1 MTFKFVP
8 LQESHFT
15 GLREALGAVAREK
28 RYLAFTQAPPLDECI
43 AFYKSI
49 LQHGHCQYIA
59 ELDGAVVGWCDIL
72 PARGEVRTH
81 ICILGIGLIAS
92 ARHQSLGRMLMQ
104 AAIDKAWE
112 IGLTRIELGVRID
125 NLNAIALY
133 ERLGFQKEGVHRRA
147 NQVDGEYFDTCS
159 MALLR

>member
-1 MTFKFVP
+1 MTFKIVP

-15 GLREALGAVAREK
+15 GLREALDVVSREK
-28 RYLAFTQAPPLDECI
+28 RYLAFTQAPPLEQCI

-49 LQHGHCQYIA
+49 LLNGHCQYIA
-59 ELDGAVVGWCDIL
+59 ELDGAVVGWCDVL
-72 PARGEVRTH
+72 PVRGEVRTH
-81 ICILGIGLIAS
+81 IGVLGIGLIPS
-92 ARHQSLGRMLMQ
+92 ARHQGLGRMLMQ
-104 AAIDKAWE
+104 SAIDKAWD

-133 ERLGFQKEGVHRRA
+133 ERLGFQTEGIHRRG
-147 NQVDGEYFDTCS
+147 NLVDGEYFDTCS